1 MTEATKKASIT
12 KDKELEISTK
22 YSISYIRLSTK
33 KQTKAE
39 PSGIERQEEE
49 YQSLVYCRELGFT
62 IPKFVEA
69 NRTSQIGIYRQAW
82 LNGKLFNEYPT
93 DGIVIKINSRKLQL
107 IREKSYESYPHWQMA
122 IKY

>member
-62 IPKFVEA
+62 IPKFVQA
-69 NRTSQIGIYRQAW
+69 KRTSQVEVYRQAW
-82 LNGKLFNEYPT
+82 LNGKLFNEYQT
-93 DGIVIKINSRKLQL
+93 DGIVVKINSRKLQL
-107 IREKSYESYPHWQMA
+107 LE
-122 IKY
+122 

>member
-22 YSISYIRLSTK
+22 YSISYILLSTK

-69 NRTSQIGIYRQAW
+69 NRTSQIELYRKAW

-93 DGIVIKINSRKLQL
+93 DGIVVKINSRKLQL
-107 IREKSYESYPHWQMA
+107 LREKSQEVYPYWQMA